1 MLFNST
7 DFLVFFGIFLLGYLL
22 TQGSLFLR
30 NLLVVV
36 SSYVFYSWWDPRFT
50 VLLLFTS
57 VVDFVV
63 ARLIDR
69 TPVEARRRAFLAAS
83 IMLNL
88 GVLGAFKYFN
98 FFRESF
104 ESLLTTFGVETQWAG
119 WNVVLPVGISF
130 YTFQSMSYVVDVY
143 RRQMPACQDWLRF
156 LAYVSFFPQLVAGPI
171 ERGARLLPQFC
182 RRLTITF
189 ADLEQGIW
197 LAIWGMFKKVVLADN
212 LAPLVELVYQQPTTS
227 GPMVVLGTIAF
238 GLQIYCDFSGYCDI
252 ACGVAKLLG
261 FNLMLNFNLPYS
273 ATSLRDFWRRWHIS
287 LSTWLRD
294 YLYVPLGGSR
304 EGQARTYLNLGI
316 TMLLGGLWH
325 GASLTFVLWG
335 LWHGSGLM
343 ANRWWEQR
351 SRGHPARCPAWLRWL
366 ATQAFV
372 LYGWMLFRAV
382 SIDQVMAFSGALW
395 NLSVPGWW
403 FPYVKNL
410 VVLAAPL
417 VAMQLWQWRSGNLN
431 AALGLPRWTR
441 AALQGAMVLAI
452 VAFWEPEA
460 SPFIY
465 FQF

>member
-7 DFLVFFGIFLLGYLL
+7 DFLIFFGVFLLGYLL
-22 TQGSLFLR
+22 TQGNLFLR

-63 ARLIDR
+63 ARLLDQP
-69 TPVEARRRAFLAAS
+69 PVEARGRVFLAAS
-83 IMLNL
+83 IVLNL
-88 GVLGAFKYFN
+88 GVLGVFKYFN

-104 ESLLTTFGVETQWAG
+104 QSLLTTLGVETQWAG

-143 RRQMPACQDWLRF
+143 RRQMPACHDWLRF

-189 ADLEQGIW
+189 ADVEQGIW

-294 YLYVPLGGSR
+294 YLYVPLGGNR
-304 EGQARTYLNLGI
+304 ESQARTYVNLGI

-335 LWHGSGLM
+335 LWHGLGLM

-351 SRGHPARCPAWLRWL
+351 SRRHPSRCPAWLGWL

-382 SIDQVMAFSGALW
+382 SLDQAIAFSGAWW

-410 VVLAAPL
+410 AVLAAPL
-417 VAMQLWQWRSGNLN
+417 AAMQLWQWRSGNLN
-431 AALGLPRWTR
+431 AALRLPRWTR
-441 AALQGAMVLAI
+441 AALQAAMVLTI
-452 VAFWEPEA
+452 VAFWEPES

>member
-1 MLFNST
+1 MLFNSN
-7 DFLVFFGIFLLGYLL
+7 DFLIFFGLFLLGYLL
-22 TQGSLFLR
+22 AQGNLFLR
-30 NLLVVV
+30 NLLVVI

-50 VLLLFTS
+50 ALLLLTS

-69 TPVEARRRAFLAAS
+69 TGVEQRRRAFLAAS
-83 IMLNL
+83 VLLNL

-104 ESLLTTFGVETQWAG
+104 ESLLNVFGVGTHWAG

-143 RRQMPACQDWLRF
+143 RRQMPACRDLLRF
-156 LAYVSFFPQLVAGPI
+156 MAYVSFFPQLVAGPI
-171 ERGARLLPQFC
+171 ERGTHLLPQFY

-189 ADLEQGIW
+189 ADVELGIW

-212 LAPLVELVYQQPTTS
+212 LAPLVELVYRPSSAS
-227 GPMVVLGTIAF
+227 GPMVVLGTLAF
-238 GLQIYCDFSGYCDI
+238 ALQIYCDFSGYCDI

-261 FNLMLNFNLPYS
+261 FDLMLNFNLPYF
-273 ATSLRDFWRRWHIS
+273 APSLRDFWRRWHIS

-294 YLYVPLGGSR
+294 YLYVPLGGNR
-304 EGQARTYLNLGI
+304 KGPARTYLNLGI

-335 LWHGSGLM
+335 VWHGLGLM

-351 SRGHPARCPAWLRWL
+351 CRKHQARCPAWLGWL
-366 ATQAFV
+366 TTQIFV
-372 LYGWMLFRAV
+372 LYGWMLFRAG
-382 SIDQVMAFSGALW
+382 SIDQVVAFTGALW
-395 NLSVPGWW
+395 NFSLPGWW
-403 FPYVKNL
+403 CPYVMNL
-410 VVLAAPL
+410 AVLAAPL
-417 VAMQLWQWRSGNLN
+417 VAMQVWQWRAGNLN
-431 AALGLPRWTR
+431 ATLGLPRWTR
-441 AALQGAMVLAI
+441 GALQGGMVLTI
-452 VAFWEPEA
+452 IAFWEREA